1 VGAGG
6 KKDAKKTP
14 ALALAA
20 LGVVFG
26 DIGTSP
32 LYTYETALDALGH
45 ADSAAAIGVAS
56 LIVWSLLLIVTLKYV
71 GVVMRADY
79 RGEGGVFALL
89 ALLRG
94 HSSHVGRK
102 SRRLPFYAMM
112 LLFGAALLYGDGT
125 ITPAISVL
133 SALEGLEAVDP
144 GLKPIV
150 LPATVALLA
159 ILFGVQRFGTGRLGM
174 AFGWVM
180 LVWFAAIGI
189 IGLVWVVRCPEVLAA
204 FDPRHAWEAL
214 QMSGGRAVF
223 LMGGV
228 VLAVTGV
235 EALYAD
241 MGHFSRR
248 TISLAWHV
256 VALPA
261 LLLNYLG
268 QAALAVRDP
277 AAFAR
282 EVPFFEMVPAGGG
295 AVALVVLATLA
306 TVIASQAL
314 ISGVFSLTAQAQDLR
329 FLPRVHTIHTS
340 RDERGQV
347 YVPLA
352 NWMLAIAC
360 ILLVVIF
367 RESENLAAA
376 YGLAVVCTMVI
387 TTLAMGL
394 VAHRCWRWPWVAVWA
409 FVGVLVACEGL
420 FLASCLVKFADGG
433 YFPVMIGVGLLTIML
448 TWYRGRSIVSERV
461 HAGSC
466 SVDKLLGRIPRER
479 TLPGQLVMITLN
491 RSPAHAVARLQEML
505 RQGVAPREQIIFLS
519 LLNVMQSD
527 VDMARSVEVHPHDRR
542 VWHVIAEHGYMQ
554 EPRAVE
560 ILDRAAKIT
569 DGGIG
574 ATSDETFFVLPRELI
589 VEYTGSGFARWRR
602 VLYGVLARNQSYAPD
617 YFFIPHAQIL
627 EFTWMMKA

>member
-1 VGAGG
+1 MAEG
-6 KKDAKKTP
+6 AKKTP

-32 LYTYETALDALGH
+32 LYTYETALGAVGRSDA
-45 ADSAAAIGVAS
+45 AAAIGVAS
-56 LIVWSLLLIVTLKYV
+56 LIVWSLLLIVTAKYV

-89 ALLRG
+89 SVLRG
-94 HSSHVGRK
+94 HSSHVD
-102 SRRLPFYAMM
+102 RRRLGLPFYAIM

-133 SALEGLEAVDP
+133 SALEGLEAVNA
-144 GLKPIV
+144 GLQPFV
-150 LPATVALLA
+150 LPATVGLLLT
-159 ILFGVQRFGTGRLGM
+159 LFAVQRLGTGRLGM
-174 AFGWVM
+174 VFGWVM
-180 LVWFAAIGI
+180 LAWFVAIGG
-189 IGLVWVVRCPEVLAA
+189 IGLTWIARCPEVLWA
-204 FDPRHAWEAL
+204 FDPRHAWETLRLAGW
-214 QMSGGRAVF
+214 SSVF
-223 LMGGV
+223 VMGGV

-248 TISLAWHV
+248 TISLAWHG
-256 VALPA
+256 VALPG

-268 QAALAVRDP
+268 QAALAVREP
-277 AAFAR
+277 AAFTR
-282 EVPFFEMVPAGGG
+282 GVPFFEMVPAGV
-295 AVALVVLATLA
+295 ATILLVALATAA

-329 FLPRVHTIHTS
+329 FFPRLHTIHTS

-352 NWMLAIAC
+352 NWLLAAAC
-360 ILLVVIF
+360 VLLVVTF
-367 RESENLAAA
+367 RKSENLAAA

-387 TTLAMGL
+387 TTLAIGL
-394 VAHRCWRWPWVAVWA
+394 VARRCWKWPLAGVLG
-409 FVGVLVACEGL
+409 FVGVLIAVEGF
-420 FLASCLVKFADGG
+420 FLVSSLLKLAQGA
-433 YFPVMIGVGLLTIML
+433 YFPLFIGAGLLTVML
-448 TWYRGRSIVSERV
+448 TWYRGRSIISERV
-461 HAGSC
+461 HAGAC
-466 SVDKLLGRIPRER
+466 PVDTLLGRIPHER
-479 TLPGQLVMITLN
+479 TLPGQLVMVTLN
-491 RSPAHAVARLQEML
+491 KNPAHAVARLQEMI

-527 VDMARSVEVHPHDRR
+527 VDMARSIEVHPHDQR

-554 EPRAVE
+554 EPRAAD
-560 ILDRAAKIT
+560 ILDRAVEISS
-569 DGGIG
+569 GGI
-574 ATSDETFFVLPRELI
+574 APRSAETFFVLPRELI
-589 VEYTGSGFARWRR
+589 VEYTGTGFARWRR

-617 YFFIPHAQIL
+617 YFFIPHAQL
-627 EFTWMMKA
+627 MEFTWVMKA

>member
-1 VGAGG
+1 M
-6 KKDAKKTP
+6 KKTP

-32 LYTYETALDALGH
+32 LYTFETALDAMGRSD
-45 ADSAAAIGVAS
+45 AAAAIGVAS

-94 HSSHVGRK
+94 QESHVKQGK
-102 SRRLPFYAMM
+102 RRLPIYAVM

-133 SALEGLEAVDP
+133 SALEGLGAVDA
-144 GLKPIV
+144 GLKPMV
-150 LPATVALLA
+150 LPATVGLLLA
-159 ILFGVQRFGTGRLGM
+159 LFAVQRLGTGRLGM

-180 LVWFAAIGI
+180 LAWFLAIGG
-189 IGLVWVVRCPEVLAA
+189 IGFAWVVRCPEVLAA
-204 FDPRHAWEAL
+204 FDPRHALATLRQAGW
-214 QMSGGRAVF
+214 SSVF
-223 LMGGV
+223 VMGGV

-261 LLLNYLG
+261 LVLNYLG
-268 QAALAVRDP
+268 QAALAVREP
-277 AAFAR
+277 AVFTR
-282 EVPFFEMVPAGGG
+282 GVPFFELVPAGG
-295 AVALVVLATLA
+295 ATIALVALATAA

-329 FLPRVHTIHTS
+329 VLPRLHTIHTS

-352 NWMLAIAC
+352 NWLLAGAC
-360 ILLVVIF
+360 ILLVVTF
-367 RESENLAAA
+367 RKSENLAAA

-387 TTLAMGL
+387 TTIAIGL
-394 VAHRCWRWPWVAVWA
+394 VARRCWRWPLAGIAA
-409 FVGVLVACEGL
+409 FVGGLLVCEGF
-420 FLASCLVKFADGG
+420 FLVSSLMKLGEGA
-433 YFPVMIGVGLLTIML
+433 YFPLLIGGGLLTVML
-448 TWYRGRSIVSERV
+448 TWYRGRTIVSERV
-461 HAGSC
+461 HAATC
-466 SVDKLLGRIPRER
+466 PVDVLLDRIPHER
-479 TLPGQLVMITLN
+479 TLPGQLVLVTLN
-491 RSPAHAVARLQEML
+491 RSPAHAVARLQEMI
-505 RQGVAPREQIIFLS
+505 RQGIAPREQIIFLS

-527 VDMARSVEVHPHDRR
+527 VDMARSIVVQPHDRR

-554 EPRAVE
+554 EPRAVD
-560 ILDRAAKIT
+560 ILDRAVEIS
-569 DGGIG
+569 GGG
-574 ATSDETFFVLPRELI
+574 MAPRSEETFFVLPRELL
-589 VEYTGSGFARWRR
+589 VEYTGAEFARWRR

>member
-1 VGAGG
+1 MADG
-6 KKDAKKTP
+6 AKKTP

-32 LYTYETALDALGH
+32 LYTYETALGAVGRSDA
-45 ADSAAAIGVAS
+45 AAAIGVAS
-56 LIVWSLLLIVTLKYV
+56 LIVWSLLLIVTAKYV

-94 HSSHVGRK
+94 HSSHVGRRK
-102 SRRLPFYAMM
+102 LRLPFYAIM

-133 SALEGLEAVDP
+133 SALEGLGAVNA
-144 GLKPIV
+144 GLKPFV
-150 LPATVALLA
+150 LPATVGLLLA
-159 ILFGVQRFGTGRLGM
+159 LFAVQRLGTGRLGTV
-174 AFGWVM
+174 FGWVM
-180 LVWFAAIGI
+180 LAWFVAIGG
-189 IGLVWVVRCPEVLAA
+189 IGLTWIARCPEVLWA
-204 FDPRHAWEAL
+204 FDPRHAWETLRLAGW
-214 QMSGGRAVF
+214 SSVF
-223 LMGGV
+223 VMGGV

-248 TISLAWHV
+248 TISLAWHC
-256 VALPA
+256 VALPG

-268 QAALAVRDP
+268 QAGLAVREP

-282 EVPFFEMVPAGGG
+282 GVPFFEMVPAG
-295 AVALVVLATLA
+295 AATILLVALATAA

-329 FLPRVHTIHTS
+329 FFPRLHTIHTS

-352 NWMLAIAC
+352 NWLLAAAC
-360 ILLVVIF
+360 VLLVVTF
-367 RESENLAAA
+367 RKSENLAAA

-387 TTLAMGL
+387 TTLAIGL
-394 VAHRCWRWPWVAVWA
+394 VARRCWRWPLAAVGG
-409 FVGVLVACEGL
+409 FVGVLIAVEGF
-420 FLASCLVKFADGG
+420 FLVSSLLKLAQGA
-433 YFPVMIGVGLLTIML
+433 YFPLLIGGGLLTVML
-448 TWYRGRSIVSERV
+448 TWYRGRAIISERV
-461 HAGSC
+461 HAGTC
-466 SVDKLLGRIPRER
+466 PVDALLSRIPHER

-491 RSPAHAVARLQEML
+491 KNPAHAVARLQEMI
-505 RQGVAPREQIIFLS
+505 RQGIAPREQIIFLS

-527 VDMARSVEVHPHDRR
+527 VDMARSIKVHPHDQR

-554 EPRAVE
+554 EPRAAD
-560 ILDRAAKIT
+560 ILDRAVEISG
-569 DGGIG
+569 GGI
-574 ATSDETFFVLPRELI
+574 ATRSAETFFVLPRELI
-589 VEYTGSGFARWRR
+589 VEYTGAGFARWRR

-617 YFFIPHAQIL
+617 YFFIPHAQL
-627 EFTWMMKA
+627 MEFTWVMKA

>member
-1 VGAGG
+1 MGA
-6 KKDAKKTP
+6 DAKKTP

-32 LYTYETALDALGH
+32 LYTYETALDAVGRTD
-45 ADSAAAIGVAS
+45 ATSAIGVAS
-56 LIVWSLLLIVTLKYV
+56 LIVWSLLLIVTAKYV

-89 ALLRG
+89 AMLRG
-94 HSSHVGRK
+94 HGSHVGRRK
-102 SRRLPFYAMM
+102 LPLPFYAVM

-144 GLKPIV
+144 RLKSMV
-150 LPATVALLA
+150 LPATVGLLLA
-159 ILFGVQRFGTGRLGM
+159 LFAVQRLGTGRLGM

-180 LVWFAAIGI
+180 LAWFVVIGGIGAA
-189 IGLVWVVRCPEVLAA
+189 WVARGPEVLWA
-204 FDPRHAWEAL
+204 FDPRHAVETLRLAGW
-214 QMSGGRAVF
+214 GAVF
-223 LMGGV
+223 VMGGV

-248 TISLAWHV
+248 TISLAWHC

-268 QAALAVRDP
+268 QAALAVREP

-282 EVPFFEMVPAGGG
+282 GVPFFEMVPAG
-295 AVALVVLATLA
+295 AATILLVALATAA

-329 FLPRVHTIHTS
+329 FFPRIHTIHTS

-352 NWMLAIAC
+352 NWLLAAAC
-360 ILLVVIF
+360 ILLVVTF
-367 RESENLAAA
+367 RKSENLAAA

-387 TTLAMGL
+387 TTIAIGM
-394 VAHRCWRWPWVAVWA
+394 VARRCWKWPLAGAMA
-409 FVGVLVACEGL
+409 FVVVLLVVEGSFL
-420 FLASCLVKFADGG
+420 LASLAKLFQGA
-433 YFPVMIGVGLLTIML
+433 YFPLLIAGALLTVML
-448 TWYRGRSIVSERV
+448 TWYRGRSIVSERI
-461 HAGSC
+461 HAGAC
-466 SVDKLLGRIPRER
+466 SVDRLLARIPHER
-479 TLPGQLVMITLN
+479 TLPGQLVLITLN
-491 RSPAHAVARLQEML
+491 RSPAHAVARLQEMI
-505 RQGVAPREQIIFLS
+505 RQGMAPREQIIFLS
-519 LLNVMQSD
+519 LINVMQSD
-527 VDMARSVEVHPHDRR
+527 VDMTRSTVVHPHDRR
-542 VWHVIAEHGYMQ
+542 VWHVTAEHGYLQ
-554 EPRAVE
+554 EPRATE
-560 ILDRAAKIT
+560 ILDRAVEISG
-569 DGGIG
+569 GGIVPR
-574 ATSDETFFVLPRELI
+574 SSETFFVLPRELI

-602 VLYGVLARNQSYAPD
+602 ILYGVLARNQSYAPD
-617 YFFIPHAQIL
+617 YFYIPHSQL
-627 EFTWMMKA
+627 MEFTWVMEA